1 MVKNFRKI
9 ANNTNKQLM
18 NDLIQTQKQEF
29 DNLSIHIKEEASKGN
44 YDLLITQAREGKV
57 VERELKNL
65 LEMNVIVERRG
76 NDTYMLRW

>member
-29 DNLSIHIKEEASKGN
+29 DNLRHHIEDEASKGN
-44 YDLLITQAREGKV
+44 YDLLITQVREGKV
-57 VERELKNL
+57 VERELRNL

>member
-29 DNLSIHIKEEASKGN
+29 DNLLLHIEEEASKGN
-44 YDLLITQAREGKV
+44 YDLLITQTREGKV

-65 LEMNVIVERRG
+65 LEINVIVERRG

>member
-18 NDLIQTQKQEF
+18 NDLIQTQKQES
-29 DNLSIHIKEEASKGN
+29 DNLLFHIEEEASKGN
-44 YDLLITQAREGKV
+44 YDLLIMQTREGKV

-65 LEMNVIVERRG
+65 LEMNVIAERCG
-76 NDTYMLRW
+76 NDTYVLHW

>member
-29 DNLSIHIKEEASKGN
+29 DNLLFHIEEEAGKGN
-44 YDLLITQAREGKV
+44 YDLLITQTREGKV

-65 LEMNVIVERRG
+65 LEMNVIAERRG

>member
-29 DNLSIHIKEEASKGN
+29 DNLLFHIEEEASKGN
-44 YDLLITQAREGKV
+44 YDLLIAQTREGKV

-65 LEMNVIVERRG
+65 LEMNVIAERRG